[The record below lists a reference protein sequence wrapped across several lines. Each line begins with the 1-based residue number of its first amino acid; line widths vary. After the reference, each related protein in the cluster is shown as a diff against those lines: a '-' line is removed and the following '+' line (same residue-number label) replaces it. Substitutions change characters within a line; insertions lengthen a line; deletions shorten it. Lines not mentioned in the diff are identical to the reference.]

1 MSEQVDKQIAAL
13 ARRQGGHVTRA
24 QLLRLG
30 VGRHEIAHRLQVGS
44 LIRVH
49 YGVCAV
55 GHLPTTRRDQAA
67 GALLAC
73 GPRAAL
79 SHSSAAA
86 LWNIEQRWPLPLEL
100 ITTCDRRPKG
110 LRVHFTT
117 RLSRAEV
124 TSHQGLRV
132 TTPARTVLD
141 IAPALSAQRLTRI
154 INDLRLGRR
163 LTFDELDELTRR
175 HPGHRGARS
184 VRALIAQDHG
194 ATRSEL
200 EDRFQQLVKQ
210 HKLPQPVMNTMI
222 AGYEVDAYFPVERV
236 IVELDGY
243 QVHLTRKKFESD
255 RARDSDILART
266 GIPTV
271 RLTHRGMND
280 TPDREAAK
288 LDAILSARRRR

>member
-1 MSEQVDKQIAAL
+1 M
-13 ARRQGGHVTRA
+13 
-24 QLLRLG
+24 
-30 VGRHEIAHRLQVGS
+30 
-44 LIRVH
+44 
-49 YGVCAV
+49 
-55 GHLPTTRRDQAA
+55 
-67 GALLAC
+67 
-73 GPRAAL
+73 
-79 SHSSAAA
+79 
-86 LWNIEQRWPLPLEL
+86 
-100 ITTCDRRPKG
+100 
-110 LRVHFTT
+110 HFTT

-124 TSHQGLRV
+124 TSLQGLRV